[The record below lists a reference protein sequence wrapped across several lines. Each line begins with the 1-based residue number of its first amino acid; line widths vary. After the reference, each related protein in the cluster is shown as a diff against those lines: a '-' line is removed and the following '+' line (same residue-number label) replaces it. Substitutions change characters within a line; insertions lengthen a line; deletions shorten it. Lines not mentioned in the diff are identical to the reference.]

1 MKTIPVNVDTKTVS
15 RYDCLD
21 KPVIGRSNI
30 LAAQREP
37 GQVRARQRSGM
48 QMDP

>member
-1 MKTIPVNVDTKTVS
+1 MKNTVRRVDRKMVS
-15 RYDCLD
+15 RYDDLD